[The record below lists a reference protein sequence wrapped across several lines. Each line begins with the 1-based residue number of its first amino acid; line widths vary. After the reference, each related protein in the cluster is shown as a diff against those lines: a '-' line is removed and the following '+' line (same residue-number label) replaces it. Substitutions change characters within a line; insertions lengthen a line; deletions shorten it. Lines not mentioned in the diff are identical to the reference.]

1 MAKGAFVPPC
11 FMMRLFLIC
20 FAIAALPL
28 TAQQSLLDSLY
39 ASFAQ
44 AKTDSAKLEAAF
56 AMFDGLDMNQTD
68 EMKAILDTTEHWAKE
83 VVGGNMAVRWE
94 SHRGSWHY
102 GLGDMENTYRIAM
115 DCARKFKAMND
126 TSHHCEALFLA
137 GTALSEFNPKAAID
151 IMEEAVAIAKSLN
164 NDQMLANCLTN
175 LGYALEMADLNRT
188 ERYASTMEASLL
200 VCKKMDFLQGILIN
214 NYNLVEYY
222 CSQRQ
227 FGKARER
234 IAEMERYL
242 VGSED
247 EEALAFPIVSEGNV
261 LMAEG
266 KLEAALP
273 MIEQGFFT
281 MKRLGIWDGQWELYP
296 VLIDLYKKTGRY
308 QQAFE
313 FLENYEAMQDSM
325 ISLEKSKTVQN
336 LQTRY
341 ETEKKEAQIAAQQ
354 ADLARSQKEKW
365 GLAAGLAM
373 LSGLAFLF
381 WRQRRKTQAANLEL
395 AASNQEIAQK
405 NQKLDLLMR
414 ELHHRVKNNLQLVS
428 SLLRLQSRQVGDETA
443 SAAIKA
449 GQLRVEAMSLIHQRL
464 YREEGITLVNM
475 QEFTNDLV
483 EKIAF
488 AFGHRLEEMD
498 VKIQFQPT
506 DLDVD
511 KAMPM
516 SLILNELLTNSF
528 KYAFGETARPRL
540 QISLVQQGEMLLFHY
555 ADNGP
560 GLPENA
566 GGTGSFGSKLMASL
580 SGQLGGQARQWNEG
594 GARFELVF

>member
-1 MAKGAFVPPC
+1 M
-11 FMMRLFLIC
+11 
-20 FAIAALPL
+20 AALPL
-28 TAQQSLLDSLY
+28 AAQQSLLDSLY
-39 ASFAQ
+39 ASFAL

-56 AMFDGLDMNQTD
+56 AMFDGLEMNQTD
-68 EMKAILDTTEHWAKE
+68 EMKAILDTTEYWAKE
-83 VVGGNMAVRWE
+83 VVGGNIAVRWD
-94 SHRGSWHY
+94 SFRGNLHY
-102 GLGDMENTYRIAM
+102 GLGDMEKAYQIAM
-115 DCARKFKAMND
+115 DCARKFKAMKD
-126 TSHHCEALFLA
+126 TTHHCEALFLA
-137 GTALSEFNPKAAID
+137 GTALSEFNPKAAIG
-151 IMEEAVAIAKSLN
+151 IMDEAVAIAKSLN
-164 NDQMLANCLTN
+164 NDQLVANCLTN
-175 LGYALEMADLNRT
+175 LAYALEMADLNRT
-188 ERYASTMEASLL
+188 ERYARTIEASLL
-200 VCKKMDFLQGILIN
+200 ICKKMDFLHGILVN
-214 NYNLVEYY
+214 NYNLVEYH

-227 FGKARER
+227 FAKARER
-234 IAEMERYL
+234 IAEMEHFL
-242 VGSED
+242 KDSDD
-247 EEALAFPIVSEGNV
+247 EEALAFPVVSEGNV

-266 KLEAALP
+266 NFEAALP
-273 MIEQGFFT
+273 KIELGFNT
-281 MKRLGIWDGQWELYP
+281 MKKLGIWDGQWELYP
-296 VLIDLYKKTGRY
+296 ILIELYKKTGRY
-308 QQAFE
+308 RQAFE
-313 FLENYEAMQDSM
+313 FLENYEIMQDSM

-354 ADLARSQKEKW
+354 ADLARSRKEKW
-365 GLAAGLAM
+365 ALAGGLVLLGGL
-373 LSGLAFLF
+373 SVLF

-395 AASNQEIAQK
+395 AASNEQIAQK

-428 SLLRLQSRQVGDETA
+428 SLLRLQSRQVGNGAA

-475 QEFTNDLV
+475 QDFANDLV

-498 VKIQFQPT
+498 LKIDFQPT

-528 KYAFGETARPRL
+528 KYAFGETARPSL
-540 QISLVQQGEMLLFHY
+540 HISLSQQGEKCCLLY

-560 GLPENA
+560 GLPDA
-566 GGTGSFGSKLMASL
+566 AIPSSSFGSKLMASL

-594 GARFELVF
+594 GAKFELVF